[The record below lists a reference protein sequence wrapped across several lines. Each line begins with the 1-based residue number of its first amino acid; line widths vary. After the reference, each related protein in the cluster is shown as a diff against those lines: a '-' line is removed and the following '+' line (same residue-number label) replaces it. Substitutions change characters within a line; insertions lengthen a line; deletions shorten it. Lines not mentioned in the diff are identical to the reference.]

1 MSKARKPLGLII
13 NPVAGLG
20 GRVGLKGSDGV
31 EIQQKA
37 LVLGAEPQS
46 LDRAIQALEVLVPFR
61 DEFELITYPGEMGR
75 DPARA
80 CGFTPDVIGSITP
93 GATTPQDTITAA
105 NEMESLGVNLI
116 LFTGGDGTAKD
127 IYNAVADRVPVLGIP
142 AGVKIHSAVF
152 GTNPRQTGELAVLF
166 MQGMAT
172 RLRAAEVMDI
182 DEEAVRAGVLTAKLY
197 GYLKVPYRR
206 NLVQTVK
213 SGTDPGE
220 REALH
225 SIACD
230 VVESMDADSLY
241 IIGPGTTTRAITSLL
256 GFDKTLIGVDVIT
269 RDRLVAKDVN
279 ESQLLELLNE
289 HDAKIIIT
297 PIGGQGYLFGRGNQQ
312 ISPRVLKRLGVVEG
326 HVIENLIVIS
336 TTDKIHSLRG
346 RSFLVDTGDLEID
359 KLLSGYVQVVT
370 GYKERLM
377 YKISN

>member
-1 MSKARKPLGLII
+1 MSKAKKRLGLII

-37 LVLGAEPQS
+37 LVLGAEPQA
-46 LDRAIQALEVLVPFR
+46 LERAIQALEVLVPIR

-152 GTNPRQTGELAVLF
+152 GTNPRQTGELAGLF
-166 MQGMAT
+166 MQGIAT

-220 REALH
+220 REVLH

-241 IIGPGTTTRAITSLL
+241 IIGPGTTTQAITSLL
-256 GFDKTLIGVDVIT
+256 GFDKTLIGVDAIT

-279 ESQLLELLNE
+279 ESQLLELLNN
-289 HDAKIIIT
+289 HDVKIIIT

-326 HVIENLIVIS
+326 HVKENLIVIS

-359 KLLSGYVQVVT
+359 TLLCGYVQVVT

>member
-1 MSKARKPLGLII
+1 
-13 NPVAGLG
+13 
-20 GRVGLKGSDGV
+20 
-31 EIQQKA
+31 
-37 LVLGAEPQS
+37 
-46 LDRAIQALEVLVPFR
+46 
-61 DEFELITYPGEMGR
+61 
-75 DPARA
+75 
-80 CGFTPDVIGSITP
+80 
-93 GATTPQDTITAA
+93 
-105 NEMESLGVNLI
+105 
-116 LFTGGDGTAKD
+116 
-127 IYNAVADRVPVLGIP
+127 
-142 AGVKIHSAVF
+142 
-152 GTNPRQTGELAVLF
+152 
-166 MQGMAT
+166 
-172 RLRAAEVMDI
+172 MDI

-312 ISPRVLKRLGVVEG
+312 FSPRVLKRLGVVEG
-326 HVIENLIVIS
+326 HGKENLIVIS

>member
-1 MSKARKPLGLII
+1 VSKARKCLGLII

-312 ISPRVLKRLGVVEG
+312 FSPRVLKRLGVVEG
-326 HVIENLIVIS
+326 HGKENLIVIS